1 MGTGKPDDSN
11 DNSGVVLGRQP
22 SRADMYSSARLCDTA
37 EGRTLPVLEDI
48 RRDMD
53 DTWSD
58 YDYHE
63 PSYNDADDFYRCPD
77 CGTSWASSNEEE
89 IGYCRHC
96 ADREDEE
103 RQRQLR
109 ASSSNQPDFC
119 PRCGAQNPEVVWQTY
134 LVSEPTIMVQ
144 CVECG
149 FHNYGI
155 ARSRREGRKEW
166 ELRRAVITDWNN
178 MHR

>member
-1 MGTGKPDDSN
+1 MSSSKHDDSAAN
-11 DNSGVVLGRQP
+11 GVTLGRTP
-22 SRADMYSSARLCDTA
+22 SRADMYSSARYCDTDA
-37 EGRTLPVLEDI
+37 T
-48 RRDMD
+48 
-53 DTWSD
+53 SD
-58 YDYHE
+58 YDE
-63 PSYNDADDFYRCPD
+63 PSYDSYDDDFYRCPD

-89 IGYCRHC
+89 ISYCRHC

-103 RQRQLR
+103 RQRQQLR
-109 ASSSNQPDFC
+109 ASNGNQPDLC
-119 PRCGAQNPEVVWQTY
+119 PRCGASNPEVVWQTY
-134 LVSEPTIMVQ
+134 LVSEPTLVVQ